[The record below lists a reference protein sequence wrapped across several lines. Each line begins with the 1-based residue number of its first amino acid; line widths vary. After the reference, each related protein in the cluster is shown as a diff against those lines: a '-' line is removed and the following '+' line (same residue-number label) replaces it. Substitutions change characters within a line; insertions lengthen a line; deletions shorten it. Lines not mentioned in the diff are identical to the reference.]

1 MENVKEIPTIE
12 EALINF
18 FRTESGKRNETF
30 TEEDAQ
36 EVRTNDVFS
45 PLKQFC
51 IDFACIHVNAAL
63 KQASIKIKSDALE
76 NFGTEVPDCWNEES
90 IINAYPLDL
99 IK

>member
-18 FRTESGKRNETF
+18 FRTESEKRNETF
-30 TEEDAQ
+30 TEEDAK
-36 EVRTNDVFS
+36 EVRTSDVFS

-51 IDFACIHVNAAL
+51 IDFAKLHVEAAL
-63 KQASIKIKSDALE
+63 VCGSEDARGFLMY
-76 NFGTEVPDCWNEES
+76 GCPEVDKES